1 MNYNSSIHRFTDSP
15 IKRILF
21 IITFLAATVSGFAQD
36 DIFKRPAK
44 QSLVV
49 DNANVFN
56 EQQRTAL
63 TLKLNKFDQET
74 STQILVY
81 TTNSLYGYSI
91 ADFGQRLG
99 KGWGVGQKGFDN
111 GIVIVYKGKTATSN
125 GQVTIQTGYGIEPLI
140 PDAICKLIIEQEMIP
155 RFREG
160 LVYEGI
166 NAAVDKCMAL
176 TKGHFHRSRFM
187 VFKRNTGSFF
197 LALLILLGTLFL
209 LIFIL
214 AKVLDDNYTAS
225 GGSSVGRRG
234 GFGGGGFGGFG
245 GGGGG
250 FGGGGF
256 GGFGGGG
263 FGGGGACGGW

>member
-1 MNYNSSIHRFTDSP
+1 MR
-15 IKRILF
+15 KILL
-21 IITFLAATVSGFAQD
+21 IITFLAVAVSAFSND

-49 DNANVFN
+49 DNANVFT
-56 EQQRTAL
+56 EQQKLML
-63 TLKLNKFDQET
+63 TLKLNKFDEET

-81 TTNSLYGYSI
+81 TTNDLYGYSI

-99 KGWGVGQKGFDN
+99 NGWGVGQKGFDN

-155 RFREG
+155 NFREG

-166 NAAVDKCMAL
+166 NIAVDKCMVL
-176 TKGHFHRSRFM
+176 TKGHFHRSRFKVWHRGDTSAFIVTM
-187 VFKRNTGSFF
+187 LF
-197 LALLILLGTLFL
+197 LIGVLVLLIL
-209 LIFIL
+209 IL
-214 AKVLDDNYTAS
+214 VLVIGGNYDHYTT
-225 GGSSVGRRG
+225 GGSGSIRGSRG
-234 GFGGGGFGGFG
+234 GFGGGGFGGGFG
-245 GGGGG
+245 GGG
-250 FGGGGF
+250 FGGGF